1 MRNFHENF
9 ELSGS
14 DGQKMLQGWLGA
26 GARLTHAERL
36 TGGACSA
43 VYGLRF
49 DRPPHD
55 AVAKIYPNE
64 AESFERE
71 RLLTQYV
78 MDYTSFP
85 APRVYHEDSTR
96 AALPFAFILL
106 GRLEGVNL
114 AEAEL
119 SPMDRVR
126 IDHQLAEALLELH
139 SHRRERFSDVL
150 EAGGNARWSEVM
162 LPRLVDLRKE
172 MQARLPP
179 DMLARLDQALALAPA
194 ALANQGPPTLV
205 HGDVWATNIMVR
217 PGADGW
223 ELSGLVDWV
232 GTSYADVEH
241 ELAYMESWGT
251 VTPEFFTRYCRG
263 QPLRPGYEFRRL
275 FYWLATYMLHVHLFG
290 DEHYT
295 RLVDRTVRRII
306 A

>member
-1 MRNFHENF
+1 
-9 ELSGS
+9 
-14 DGQKMLQGWLGA
+14 
-26 GARLTHAERL
+26 
-36 TGGACSA
+36 
-43 VYGLRF
+43 
-49 DRPPHD
+49 
-55 AVAKIYPNE
+55 
-64 AESFERE
+64 
-71 RLLTQYV
+71 

-217 PGADGW
+217 PGAGR
-223 ELSGLVDWV
+223 LGTVGPGGL
-232 GTSYADVEH
+232 GRHKLRRRGARTGIH
-241 ELAYMESWGT
+241 GILGH